1 MFKIVVQGPS
11 NQVGKTQLE
20 YAVRSQPRETGCRIT
35 VIMVVRYFE
44 SRFRLPLMLMGID
57 GAHYFSKCDWA
68 AVNGLNA
75 HHNELKFL
83 ATKLRN

>member
-1 MFKIVVQGPS
+1 
-11 NQVGKTQLE
+11 
-20 YAVRSQPRETGCRIT
+20 
-35 VIMVVRYFE
+35 MVVRNFE

-57 GAHYFSKCDWA
+57 GAHYFSKCEWA